1 MRKTTNGF
9 ARLGLAEFQQQLTLI
24 VNNMTGSADFPN
36 LQTEVLAL
44 AAKASALDDLV
55 QKAAGGEKKFAIARD
70 TARKEITNMLHALGA
85 DVDAVAKGDEEI
97 LIASGFPYM
106 QDRKSSPDM
115 VQPDP
120 PKVSQGV
127 NIGEIDCRT
136 VGQLGMKSVNFY
148 ITTDATALTA
158 GDSIKWDV
166 ASSNKIKYTF
176 SGLTSGQRY
185 YIKVGLVGVREQE
198 VISTPVSYIPQ

>member
-1 MRKTTNGF
+1 MRKTTNGY
-9 ARLGLAEFQQQLTLI
+9 ARLSLAEFQQQLTLI

-44 AAKASALDDLV
+44 ATKATAFDDLV
-55 QKAAGGEKKFAIARD
+55 QKAAGGEKKWGIARD
-70 TARKEITNMLHALGA
+70 TARKEITDMLHELGT
-85 DVDAVAKGDEEI
+85 DVDAVAKGNEEI

-106 QDRKSSPDM
+106 QDRKTTPDM
-115 VQPDP
+115 VQPLP

-127 NIGEIDCRT
+127 NVGEIDCRT
-136 VGQLGMKSVNFY
+136 IGQPGMKSVNFY

-158 GDSIKWDV
+158 GDTIKWDV

-176 SGLTSGQRY
+176 SGLISAQRY
-185 YIKVGLVGVREQE
+185 FIKVGLVGVREQE
-198 VISTPVSYIPQ
+198 VISTPVSFIPQ